1 MMPDPP
7 DPRNDA
13 PTRSRTQL
21 LKGCGCFT
29 GLFAMS
35 LGILVAGNFDRES
48 WGSASAAI
56 VIGVLVWMLS
66 GSNGFWERE

>member
-1 MMPDPP
+1 MTEPSEPKAQTSP
-7 DPRNDA
+7 
-13 PTRSRTQL
+13 RSRNQV

-29 GLFAMS
+29 GLVLLS

-48 WGSASAAI
+48 WGSATAAI